1 MGKTQKRPVTR
12 SSFAMLM
19 ADDQGQSIDGEDEGA
34 MPNWVPVFAPKPGS
48 KTSFPGAGAPNWMTA
63 FPTILH
69 TLWKHTG
76 DTSLISRHW
85 EQLVGYLGWYE
96 RKLRKFPSFASN
108 PFRRTASGEISDTQF
123 PGDWCPPPKAQGM
136 YRDPTMNNSVD
147 IASGL
152 GEAECGHTGWNPD
165 HTRYID
171 PALFTEKNLSSAF
184 SYLHDKQMIAEMG
197 AAINASAASSASV
210 RETCALLRF
219 LYTFVPNL
227 SWPGKKFCLQEN
239 STKTLFLQ
247 ALEGITAQDKAN
259 FRAAFYHTG
268 AAAPHFGGGGAAV
281 QSENAM
287 ALLLGILSDDD
298 TQTAT
303 DDDDDA
309 GAMVTAA
316 NPEHP
321 NQLPD
326 AAAEAIEEEAA
337 AAVDVEEYLLR
348 DIMVTHKNHTTS
360 GIVGL
365 RAMFELLP
373 KLGKADVGL
382 AMLLR
387 RDYPS
392 FGYEV
397 TNSLEPAT
405 TIWVRLETEVAHI
418 FRSFLLVSVPSLSW
432 QSIVLRR

>member
-1 MGKTQKRPVTR
+1 VGTNLHPARFPARIPLASSSSSSFVVHLVLRLFLALHYRRCRCCRCRRYIEVHHWPADKPTPSLADFTSWEMHTAVLETGTFTSSSALLNQIQSNCQWTARSNLMSLPTDCCQRDERRGWMGDAALGASVTAYNHDMHSFY
-12 SSFAMLM
+12 SSFATLM

-123 PGDWCPPPKAQGM
+123 PGDWCPPPKTQGM

-227 SWPGKKFCLQEN
+227 SWPGKFF
-239 STKTLFLQ
+239 LFARKLNKDAVSAGSGRDHSAGQ
-247 ALEGITAQDKAN
+247 GELSCGVLSHGCSSAALWWWRCGSAVRECDGATA
-259 FRAAFYHTG
+259 RY
-268 AAAPHFGGGGAAV
+268 
-281 QSENAM
+281 
-287 ALLLGILSDDD
+287 
-298 TQTAT
+298 
-303 DDDDDA
+303 
-309 GAMVTAA
+309 
-316 NPEHP
+316 PE
-321 NQLPD
+321 
-326 AAAEAIEEEAA
+326 
-337 AAVDVEEYLLR
+337 
-348 DIMVTHKNHTTS
+348 
-360 GIVGL
+360 
-365 RAMFELLP
+365 
-373 KLGKADVGL
+373 
-382 AMLLR
+382 R
-387 RDYPS
+387 R
-392 FGYEV
+392 
-397 TNSLEPAT
+397 
-405 TIWVRLETEVAHI
+405 
-418 FRSFLLVSVPSLSW
+418 
-432 QSIVLRR
+432 

>member
-1 MGKTQKRPVTR
+1 LANF
-12 SSFAMLM
+12 SF
-19 ADDQGQSIDGEDEGA
+19 
-34 MPNWVPVFAPKPGS
+34 
-48 KTSFPGAGAPNWMTA
+48 
-63 FPTILH
+63 
-69 TLWKHTG
+69 
-76 DTSLISRHW
+76 
-85 EQLVGYLGWYE
+85 
-96 RKLRKFPSFASN
+96 
-108 PFRRTASGEISDTQF
+108 
-123 PGDWCPPPKAQGM
+123 
-136 YRDPTMNNSVD
+136 
-147 IASGL
+147 
-152 GEAECGHTGWNPD
+152 
-165 HTRYID
+165 
-171 PALFTEKNLSSAF
+171 
-184 SYLHDKQMIAEMG
+184 
-197 AAINASAASSASV
+197 
-210 RETCALLRF
+210 
-219 LYTFVPNL
+219 
-227 SWPGKKFCLQEN
+227 LQEN
-239 STKTLFLQ
+239 STKTLLFLQ

-298 TQTAT
+298 TQSAT

-309 GAMVTAA
+309 GAMMTAA